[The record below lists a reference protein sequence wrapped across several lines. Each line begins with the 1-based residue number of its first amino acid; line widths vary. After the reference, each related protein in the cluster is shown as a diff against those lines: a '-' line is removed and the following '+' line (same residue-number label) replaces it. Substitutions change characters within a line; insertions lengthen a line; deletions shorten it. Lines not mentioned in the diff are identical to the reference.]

1 MTENERL
8 LRMKSDGDLDARDK
22 LICNNMGL
30 VHSIALR
37 FTGRGYDFEDLCQ
50 IGALGLIKAVDRFS
64 EDYGVQFSTYAV
76 PLIMGEIRKFLRDDG
91 PIKVSR
97 GLKELSARA
106 MAEKAKMEA
115 ENEVSPTIKELAARL
130 LVEEDRLL
138 LALEASSGVK
148 SIYEETDPESGEMLL
163 DKLSDKGSP
172 EEETL
177 LKMAIKEGIS
187 SLSKKE
193 RSIILMRYFR
203 SMTQSQT
210 ASFMGISQV
219 QVSRIEKKA
228 KEKLEI
234 FMNQ

>member
-8 LRMKSDGDLDARDK
+8 LRLKSEGDSEARDK
-22 LICNNMGL
+22 LICDNMGL
-30 VHSIALR
+30 VHSIASR
-37 FTGRGYDFEDLCQ
+37 FLGRGYEFEDLCQ
-50 IGALGLIKAVDRFS
+50 IGAVGLIKAVDRFS
-64 EDYGVQFSTYAV
+64 DSYDVRFSTYAV

-97 GLKELSARA
+97 GLKELGARA

-115 ENEVSPTIKELAARL
+115 ENEKSPTIKELSRRL
-130 LVEEDRLL
+130 SVEEDRLI

-148 SIYEETDPESGEMLL
+148 SIYEETDSESGEMLL

-172 EEETL
+172 EDEAL
-177 LKMAIKEGIS
+177 LKMAISEGLS

-193 RSIILMRYFR
+193 RSVILMRYFR
-203 SMTQSQT
+203 SMTQST
-210 ASFMGISQV
+210 IADFMGISQV

-228 KEKLEI
+228 KEKLEK
-234 FMNQ
+234 FMN

>member
-8 LRMKSDGDLDARDK
+8 LRMKSEGDAKARDE

-50 IGALGLIKAVDRFS
+50 IGAVGLIKAVDRFS
-64 EDYGVQFSTYAV
+64 YDYDVQFSTYAV

-91 PIKVSR
+91 PVKVSR

-115 ENEVSPTIKELAARL
+115 ENEKSPTIKELAARL
-130 LVEEDRLL
+130 SVEEDRLI
-138 LALEASSGVK
+138 LALEASSGIK
-148 SIYEETDPESGEMLL
+148 SIYEETDAGSGEMLL

-172 EEETL
+172 EEEML
-177 LKMAIKEGIS
+177 LKMAIKEGLS

-193 RSIILMRYFR
+193 KSVILMRYFR
-203 SMTQSQT
+203 SMTQGAI

-228 KEKLEI
+228 RDKLEF
-234 FMNQ
+234 FMNS

>member
-91 PIKVSR
+91 PVKVSR
-97 GLKELSARA
+97 GLKALSARA

>member
-1 MTENERL
+1 
-8 LRMKSDGDLDARDK
+8 MKSDGDLDARDK

>member
-8 LRMKSDGDLDARDK
+8 LRLKSDGDAEARDK

-64 EDYGVQFSTYAV
+64 EDYAVRFSTYAV

-91 PIKVSR
+91 PVKVSR
-97 GLKELSARA
+97 GLKELGARA

-115 ENEVSPTIKELAARL
+115 ENEKSPTIKELATRL
-130 LVEEDRLL
+130 LVEEDRLI
-138 LALEASSGVK
+138 LALEASVGVK

-172 EEETL
+172 EDETL
-177 LKMAIKEGIS
+177 LKMAIKEGLS
-187 SLSKKE
+187 ALSKKE
-193 RSIILMRYFR
+193 RSVILLRYFR
-203 SMTQSQT
+203 SMTQSQIS
-210 ASFMGISQV
+210 SFMGISQV

>member
-8 LRMKSDGDLDARDK
+8 LRLISEGDVDARDK

-64 EDYGVQFSTYAV
+64 EGYGVQFSTYAV

-91 PIKVSR
+91 PVKVSR

-115 ENEVSPTIKELAARL
+115 ENEKSPTISELSTRL
-130 LVEEDRLL
+130 SVEEDRLI
-138 LALEASSGVK
+138 LALEASVGVK

-172 EEETL
+172 EEEML
-177 LKMAIKEGIS
+177 LRMAIKEGLS

-203 SMTQSQT
+203 NMTQSQI
-210 ASFMGISQV
+210 ASFIGISQV